1 MLKWNISAKV
11 TSLLLFICF
20 VISATLGW
28 IGYRAGKAALEANT
42 LAHLTSINASKASQL
57 SDHLLTI
64 EHQIRTLSQD
74 KTITEAMLNF
84 GAAFEQLNA
93 GAQQGPAGTSRC
105 IRRAGRLLPRRLFHA
120 LSGQCIIWW
129 GSPGVSAHQ
138 PRWALPSTSLP
149 GYEPLPHS

>member
-28 IGYRAGKAALEANT
+28 IGYRAGKASLEANT
-42 LAHLTSINASKASQL
+42 LAHQTSINASKASQL

-93 GAQQGPAGTSRC
+93 GAQQGPAGTSRDQQMYPQSWPTSTEKTFSC
-105 IRRAGRLLPRRLFHA
+105 SIGAVHHLVEITWRFCPPAPVGATFN
-120 LSGQCIIWW
+120 IITW
-129 GSPGVSAHQ
+129 
-138 PRWALPSTSLP
+138 L
-149 GYEPLPHS
+149 